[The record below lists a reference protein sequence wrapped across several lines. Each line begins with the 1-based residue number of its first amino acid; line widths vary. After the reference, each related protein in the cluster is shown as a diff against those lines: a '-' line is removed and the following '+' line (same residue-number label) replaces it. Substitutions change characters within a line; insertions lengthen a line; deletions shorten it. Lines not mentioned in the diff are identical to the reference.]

1 MRKIWWWVQVPLML
15 LWNALRER
23 ELADVLR
30 PYDEPR
36 AHRGA
41 GDCDRILIFGRG
53 LALGWG
59 VLSHE
64 ISLTGSLAQAL
75 SERTG
80 RGAEVTTV
88 ADAKITVRSAIEWL
102 TALRLERYDAIV
114 ITFGD
119 KGATTTAPTR
129 RWAGYMRALLR
140 FVEDHNRRTAQV
152 FVLGIQPVRAL
163 PVFDALLGDM
173 TELHDRAINAVTV
186 RICKE
191 LPRTTF
197 VPLTAAPHSK
207 PGRFPAAADYRRWG
221 EQLADQMADPVTA
234 GRVSRGTP
242 GTYATGDGGVVESD
256 RRIAIE
262 DLHILDTAPEV
273 RFDRIVKLAQSLFA
287 TRGAAFSLV
296 DGDRHWYKTLIGG
309 SWTEVPREG
318 SITSVAMESRGAL
331 VVGDARIDP
340 RFRHSPLV
348 VGGPLVRFYA
358 GYPIESASG
367 DHIGV
372 LVVFDPK
379 PRDTRDFDE
388 SLLRTCALMIQTEL
402 EHGTPTHRE
411 PTPA

>member
-1 MRKIWWWVQVPLML
+1 ML
-15 LWNALRER
+15 LWNALREP
-23 ELADVLR
+23 ELTDALR

-36 AHRGA
+36 AHCGA
-41 GDCDRILIFGRG
+41 GDCDRILIFGQG

-64 ISLTGSLAQAL
+64 ISLTGSLARAL

-80 RGAEVTTV
+80 RGAEVTVV

-114 ITFGD
+114 ITL
-119 KGATTTAPTR
+119 ATNSTTTMAPIH
-129 RWAGYMRALLR
+129 RWTTHVRDMLR
-140 FVEDHNRRTAQV
+140 FVEDHSRCTAQV
-152 FVLGIQPVRAL
+152 FVLGMQPVRSL

-173 TELHDRAINAVTV
+173 TELHDRAMNAVTA
-186 RICKE
+186 RICGE

-207 PGRFPAAADYRRWG
+207 PARFPTALDYRHWG
-221 EQLADQMADPVTA
+221 DQLADQMADPVTA
-234 GRVSRGTP
+234 GRLSRGTP
-242 GTYATGDGGVVESD
+242 GLYATGDGGVVESD
-256 RRIAIE
+256 RQVAVE

-273 RFDRIVKLAQSLFA
+273 RFDRIVKLAQSLFD
-287 TRGAAFSLV
+287 TQGAAFSLV

-340 RFRHSPLV
+340 RFRNSPLV
-348 VGGPLVRFYA
+348 VGVPFVRFYA
-358 GYPIESASG
+358 GYPIDSASG
-367 DHIGV
+367 EHIGI
-372 LVVFDPK
+372 LVIFDPK
-379 PRDTRDFDE
+379 PRDTRNFDE
-388 SLLRTCALMIQTEL
+388 SLLHTCALMIQAEL
-402 EHGTPTHRE
+402 GHGTPTHRE